1 MFLQIFLY
9 YKNLTLLTKMLPIIL
24 AINAI
29 LPFILFFE
37 ELFGDMNFVL
47 KIFVLM
53 TIVSYVTQHLGKGPL
68 ALIIIAVIA
77 WMIFSNF
84 AIFGS
89 VYVLYMLVLF
99 GATQIMMDFF
109 ILAPQAMMEQSMQKG
124 GETENQPNG
133 ADMADRQRKMM
144 QMRQRAGMF

>member
-1 MFLQIFLY
+1 MIPLIMIVS
-9 YKNLTLLTKMLPIIL
+9 T
-24 AINAI
+24 I

-53 TIVSYVTQHLGKGPL
+53 TIFSYVTQHLGKGPI
-68 ALIIIAVIA
+68 AIIIVIVIS

-89 VYVLYMLVLF
+89 IYVLYMLVLF
-99 GATQIMMDFF
+99 GVTQILMDFF
-109 ILAPQAMMEQSMQKG
+109 ILAPQAMMEQNMQKG
-124 GETENQPNG
+124 GEVANQPNSK
-133 ADMADRQRKMM
+133 DMQDRQKQMM
-144 QMRQRAGMF
+144 QMRQRAGM

>member
-1 MFLQIFLY
+1 MIP
-9 YKNLTLLTKMLPIIL
+9 LLLLVNT
-24 AINAI
+24 I

-53 TIVSYVTQHLGKGPL
+53 TIFSYVTQHLGKGPL
-68 ALIIIAVIA
+68 AIIIVVVIS

-99 GATQIMMDFF
+99 GVTQILMDFF
-109 ILAPQAMMEQSMQKG
+109 ILAPQAMMEQNMG
-124 GETENQPNG
+124 GGGVENQPNSK
-133 ADMADRQRKMM
+133 DMGDRQRQLM
-144 QMRQRAGMF
+144 QMRQRAGM

>member
-1 MFLQIFLY
+1 MIP
-9 YKNLTLLTKMLPIIL
+9 LLL
-24 AINAI
+24 AINTI

-53 TIVSYVTQHLGKGPL
+53 TIFSYVTQHLGKGPI
-68 ALIIIAVIA
+68 AIIIVLVIS

-89 VYVLYMLVLF
+89 IYVLYMLVLF
-99 GATQIMMDFF
+99 GVTQILMDFF
-109 ILAPQAMMEQSMQKG
+109 ILAPQAMMEQNMQKG
-124 GETENQPNG
+124 GEVENQPNSK
-133 ADMADRQRKMM
+133 DMQDRQRQMM
-144 QMRQRAGMF
+144 QMRQRAGM

>member
-1 MFLQIFLY
+1 MIPLIV
-9 YKNLTLLTKMLPIIL
+9 I
-24 AINAI
+24 INAI

-53 TIVSYVTQHLGKGPL
+53 TIFSYVTQHLGKGPI
-68 ALIIIAVIA
+68 AIIIVLVLS
-77 WMIFSNF
+77 WMIFTNF

-99 GATQIMMDFF
+99 GITQILMDFF
-109 ILAPQAMMEQSMQKG
+109 ILAPQAMMEQNMG
-124 GETENQPNG
+124 GGGVENQPNSK
-133 ADMADRQRKMM
+133 DMQDRQRQMV
-144 QMRQRAGMF
+144 QMRQRAGM

>member
-1 MFLQIFLY
+1 MIPLIMIVS
-9 YKNLTLLTKMLPIIL
+9 T
-24 AINAI
+24 I

-53 TIVSYVTQHLGKGPL
+53 TIFSYVTQHLGKGPL
-68 ALIIIAVIA
+68 AIIIVVVIS

-89 VYVLYMLVLF
+89 IYVLYMLVLF
-99 GATQIMMDFF
+99 GVTQILMDFF
-109 ILAPQAMMEQSMQKG
+109 ILAPQAMMEQNMQKG
-124 GETENQPNG
+124 GEVANQPNSK
-133 ADMADRQRKMM
+133 DMQDRQKQMM
-144 QMRQRAGMF
+144 QMRQRAGM

>member
-1 MFLQIFLY
+1 MIPL
-9 YKNLTLLTKMLPIIL
+9 IL
-24 AINAI
+24 IVNTI

-53 TIVSYVTQHLGKGPL
+53 TIFSYVTQHLGKGPI
-68 ALIIIAVIA
+68 AIIIVLVMS

-89 VYVLYMLVLF
+89 IYVLYMLVLF
-99 GATQIMMDFF
+99 GVTQILMDFF
-109 ILAPQAMMEQSMQKG
+109 ILAPQAMMEQNMQKG
-124 GETENQPNG
+124 GEVANQPNSK
-133 ADMADRQRKMM
+133 DMQDRQRQMV
-144 QMRQRAGMF
+144 QMRQRAGM

>member
-1 MFLQIFLY
+1 
-9 YKNLTLLTKMLPIIL
+9 MLPIIL

>member
-1 MFLQIFLY
+1 
-9 YKNLTLLTKMLPIIL
+9 MLSIL
-24 AINAI
+24 VLVNVI

-53 TIVSYVTQHLGKGPL
+53 TIFSYVTQHLGKGPI
-68 ALIIIAVIA
+68 AIIIVLVLS
-77 WMIFSNF
+77 WMIFTNF

-89 VYVLYMLVLF
+89 IYVLYMLVLF
-99 GATQIMMDFF
+99 GVTQILMDFF
-109 ILAPQAMMEQSMQKG
+109 ILAPQAMMEQNMNKG

-144 QMRQRAGMF
+144 QMRQRAGM

>member
-1 MFLQIFLY
+1 MISLI
-9 YKNLTLLTKMLPIIL
+9 LLF
-24 AINAI
+24 NAI

-53 TIVSYVTQHLGKGPL
+53 TIFSYVTQHLGKGPL
-68 ALIIIAVIA
+68 AIIIVVVIS

-89 VYVLYMLVLF
+89 IYVLYMLVLF
-99 GATQIMMDFF
+99 GVTQILMDFF
-109 ILAPQAMMEQSMQKG
+109 ILAPQAMMEQNMNKG
-124 GETENQPNG
+124 AEVENQPNSK
-133 ADMADRQRKMM
+133 DMADRQRQMM
-144 QMRQRAGMF
+144 QMRQRAGM

>member
-1 MFLQIFLY
+1 MIPLIV
-9 YKNLTLLTKMLPIIL
+9 

-53 TIVSYVTQHLGKGPL
+53 TIFSYVTQHLGKGPI
-68 ALIIIAVIA
+68 AIIIVLVLS
-77 WMIFSNF
+77 WMIFTNF

-99 GATQIMMDFF
+99 GITQILMDFF
-109 ILAPQAMMEQSMQKG
+109 ILAPQAAMEQNMSG
-124 GETENQPNG
+124 GGDVENQPNG
-133 ADMADRQRKMM
+133 FDSRDRQHKMM
-144 QMRQRAGMF
+144 EMRKRARMF

>member
-1 MFLQIFLY
+1 MIPLIV
-9 YKNLTLLTKMLPIIL
+9 

-53 TIVSYVTQHLGKGPL
+53 TIFSYVTQHLGKGPI
-68 ALIIIAVIA
+68 AIIIVLVLS
-77 WMIFSNF
+77 WMIFTNF

-99 GATQIMMDFF
+99 GITQILMDFF
-109 ILAPQAMMEQSMQKG
+109 ILAPQAMMEQSMG
-124 GETENQPNG
+124 GGGGVENQPNSK
-133 ADMADRQRKMM
+133 DMADRQRQMM
-144 QMRQRAGMF
+144 QMRQRVGM

>member
-1 MFLQIFLY
+1 MIPLIDSIAF
-9 YKNLTLLTKMLPIIL
+9 
-24 AINAI
+24 I

-37 ELFGDMNFVL
+37 ELFGDMTFVL

-84 AIFGS
+84 LIFGS
-89 VYVLYMLVLF
+89 IYVIYMLVLF
-99 GATQIMMDFF
+99 GVTQILMDFF
-109 ILAPQAMMEQSMQKG
+109 ILAPQAMMEQNMKG
-124 GETENQPNG
+124 GTDNQPNG
-133 ADMADRQRKMM
+133 ADMADRQRKMI
-144 QMRQRAGMF
+144 QMRQRVGM

>member
-1 MFLQIFLY
+1 MA
-9 YKNLTLLTKMLPIIL
+9 LLLM
-24 AINAI
+24 INSI
-29 LPFILFFE
+29 LPFILLFE
-37 ELFGDMNFVL
+37 EMFGDMTFVL

-68 ALIIIAVIA
+68 AIIIVAVIA

-89 VYVLYMLVLF
+89 IYVLYMLVLF
-99 GATQIMMDFF
+99 GATQILMDFF
-109 ILAPQAMMEQSMQKG
+109 ILAPQAMMEQNMKG

-144 QMRQRAGMF
+144 QMRQRAGM

>member
-1 MFLQIFLY
+1 MIPLIAFVG
-9 YKNLTLLTKMLPIIL
+9 
-24 AINAI
+24 AI
-29 LPFILFFE
+29 LPFVLFFE

-89 VYVLYMLVLF
+89 IYVIYMLVLF
-99 GATQIMMDFF
+99 GVTQILMDFF
-109 ILAPQAMMEQSMQKG
+109 ILAPQAMMEQNMKG

-133 ADMADRQRKMM
+133 ADMADRQRKLM
-144 QMRQRAGMF
+144 QMRQRAGM